1 MNNTFISSILLLF
14 LISTNVNAQDALTTD
29 VTYPTYNQHC
39 QNGEIDLHISGGYP
53 PYNVVWER
61 TIWNSGFPPFTVV
74 VQTSY
79 DIQGTNDGEDIT
91 NVMSGIYT
99 VEVV

>member
-1 MNNTFISSILLLF
+1 MKNKIRYLSSFIICILLLM
-14 LISTNVNAQDALTTD
+14 NVNAQDALTAD
-29 VTYPTYNQHC
+29 VTSPTYNQHC
-39 QNGEIDLHISGGYP
+39 QNGEIDLHINGGFP
-53 PYNVVWER
+53 PYDVVWER

-91 NVMSGIYT
+91 
-99 VEVV
+99 